1 MTNYLGQ
8 TMKLLIVYNILHIN
22 NQYVQYLLL

>member
-22 NQYVQYLLL
+22 QYVQYLLL